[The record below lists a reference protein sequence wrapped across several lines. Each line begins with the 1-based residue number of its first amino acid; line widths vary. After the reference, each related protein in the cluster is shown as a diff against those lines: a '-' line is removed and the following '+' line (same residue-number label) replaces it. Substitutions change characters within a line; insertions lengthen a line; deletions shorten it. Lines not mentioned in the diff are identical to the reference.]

1 MIHSGS
7 RNFGKQVADHYNK
20 LAEAIN
26 TKYFSSVP
34 LDYELAFLPLD
45 SDEGQAYKVEMDY
58 CIDFALANRKLMM
71 KNVQSVLGV
80 NFPYATCEPII
91 NIAHN
96 YARLENHF
104 GENVIVH
111 RKGATSAKLGEVG
124 IIPSNMGND
133 SYIVEGKGNPDSF
146 QSCSHGA
153 GRAMGRKQA
162 QRTLNLSAEQDALNA
177 KGIIHS
183 VRSVDD
189 LDEAPSS
196 YKNMDVVMAEQQD
209 LVKVL
214 VELSPLGVIKG

>member
-1 MIHSGS
+1 
-7 RNFGKQVADHYNK
+7 
-20 LAEAIN
+20 
-26 TKYFSSVP
+26 
-34 LDYELAFLPLD
+34 
-45 SDEGQAYKVEMDY
+45 
-58 CIDFALANRKLMM
+58 
-71 KNVQSVLGV
+71 
-80 NFPYATCEPII
+80 
-91 NIAHN
+91 
-96 YARLENHF
+96 
-104 GENVIVH
+104 
-111 RKGATSAKLGEVG
+111 
-124 IIPSNMGND
+124 MGND